1 MGLINRAIDIIK
13 IIYEE
18 GEKEWLDEDRY
29 KEKLSE
35 LYVQLENGEID
46 EAEYEELEEQIL
58 ERLRMIR
65 EYKKNQ
71 AMFED

>member
-18 GEKEWLDEDRY
+18 GEKEWLDEDKY

-46 EAEYEELEEQIL
+46 EGEYEELEEQIL

>member
-18 GEKEWLDEDRY
+18 GEKEWLDEDKY

-35 LYVQLENGEID
+35 LYVELENGELD

-58 ERLRMIR
+58 GKLRMIR
-65 EYKKNQ
+65 EYKKKQ
-71 AMFED
+71 GMLED